1 MENLLDDVLTLLEKG
16 IGDVGRLEHIKSS
29 LENKKNIFTSD
40 REYVQ
45 KLVNHHIS
53 NEIKKIPKPRTTDIS
68 SDSTSEDEEL
78 PESVIEEINLEK
90 NNFSNKDETF
100 CSNCGSVVNSV
111 AQFCSKC
118 GTSLNSDAGTSEQSK
133 ETHNVETP
141 KKYERGPEWKSESTT
156 LILSI
161 VLGLIGIQGIGH
173 IYVGKLGKG
182 IGILIVSVILFVVG
196 IVTIGFGVGAIFLII
211 YLIMFFWQ
219 IFNSRTLCRQYN
231 DSLEKNGTRPW

>member
-1 MENLLDDVLTLLEKG
+1 MDNLLDNVLTLLEKG
-16 IGDVGRLEHIKSS
+16 IGDAGRLEYIKSS
-29 LENKKNIFTSD
+29 LQNKKNIFTSD

-45 KLVNHHIS
+45 KLVNQHLS
-53 NEIKKIPKPRTTDIS
+53 NEIKNTPKSTTTNIS
-68 SDSTSEDEEL
+68 SDSTPEDEEL
-78 PESVIEEINLEK
+78 PKSVIEEIDLEK
-90 NNFSNKDETF
+90 NNFLNKDENI
-100 CSNCGSVVNSV
+100 CSNCGSTVNSV

-118 GTSLNSDAGTSEQSK
+118 GTSLNSDTGTEQSK
-133 ETHNVETP
+133 ETPNIANP
-141 KKYERGPEWKSESTT
+141 KKFERGPEWKSESTT

-161 VLGLIGIQGIGH
+161 VLGIIGIQGIGH

-182 IGILIVSVILFVVG
+182 IGILIGSLILFIVG
-196 IVTIGFGVGAIFLII
+196 IVTIGFGVGIIFLII